1 MKPPPPAVQTTRVR
15 VWDLPTRAFHWLLTL
30 ALVAQVASGKIGGA
44 AMVWHLRIGYFIFTL
59 LLFRLLWGFMGGEW
73 SRFARFVPSPA
84 TLLRYLR
91 GQSRASDLHDVG
103 HSPLGALS
111 VLAMLLLLGVQVASG
126 LFADDEIANVGPLN
140 HLVSGATATA
150 ATAWHKGMGLALL
163 MALVL
168 LHVGA
173 IAYYRFWRQRS
184 LVLPMITGDKLLPL
198 PGAPAARDGAAT
210 WLRALV
216 LLLVCAGLV
225 ATVVRL
231 GG

>member
-1 MKPPPPAVQTTRVR
+1 MKPPSSAVETTRVR
-15 VWDLPTRAFHWLLTL
+15 VWDLPTRSFHWLLTL
-30 ALVAQVASGKIGGA
+30 AIVAQVATGKVGGA
-44 AMVWHLRIGYFIFTL
+44 ALVWHMRIGYGIFAL
-59 LLFRLLWGFMGGEW
+59 LLFRLLWGFVGGEW

-91 GQSRASDLHDVG
+91 GRSRVDELHEVG

-111 VLAMLLLLGVQVASG
+111 VLAMLLLLAVQVTSG
-126 LFADDEIANVGPLN
+126 LFADDEIATVGPLN

-150 ATAWHKGMGLALL
+150 ATAWHKGPGLALL

-173 IAYYRFWRQRS
+173 IAYYRVFRQRS
-184 LVLPMITGDKLLPL
+184 LVLPMITGDKLLPV
-198 PGAPAARDGAAT
+198 PGAPAARDGLAT

-225 ATVVRL
+225 AAVVRL